1 MTVDYD
7 SLSGLTTQFIN
18 GSGSGTIN
26 VQSLNSKLEA
36 AKASE
41 QKGSSHARDGQL
53 GAFINQVTDITGES
67 LTEEQAQVLIELA
80 QSLMD

>member
-1 MTVDYD
+1 M
-7 SLSGLTTQFIN
+7 
-18 GSGSGTIN
+18 
-26 VQSLNSKLEA
+26 NSKLEA